1 MESEKWVQSRG
12 STLFDD
18 EQGGTC
24 LKIVGARLKK
34 RTKKNSTETRKR
46 KKEQSS
52 AAVTSRTKVHT
63 YLLFLYALVVLF
75 RCDYDKTFRVTLVY
89 GVKEDLKP
97 TANIKYGGD
106 RIKGTRL
113 INRSYLGTLACL
125 PYISHLT
132 TS

>member
-34 RTKKNSTETRKR
+34 RTKKKFNRNPQ
-46 KKEQSS
+46 KKK
-52 AAVTSRTKVHT
+52 RTKFSSRYEQDQST
-63 YLLFLYALVVLF
+63 YILFLYALVVLF
-75 RCDYDKTFRVTLVY
+75 RCDYDKTFRVALVY